1 MFKYKE
7 FFLALTEVQSAASL
21 SMIDA
26 FSKFTGTETNTY
38 VKGVKTFVE
47 SSKENA
53 QKAIKGDFLFS
64 GSKD

>member
-7 FFLALTEVQSAASL
+7 FFLALTEVQSATAL

-26 FSKFTGTETNTY
+26 VSKFTGTETNTY
-38 VKGVKTFVE
+38 VKGAKTFVE

-53 QKAIKGDFLFS
+53 QKAIKGEFLFS